1 MARAGLGSGLYLF
14 STAMQCTVMGS
25 FFMARVGLG
34 SSLYL
39 YSTAMQPTVIV
50 SFFTGFYSH
59 STDMYKAQ
67 VCGLYSTTMQL
78 TVVSFFICLYLYSTD
93 IYMQLTVTGSFITGL
108 YLSKK
113 KKIWKRVD
121 CQHSE
126 KRSRTLKRLKRSLF
140 NWTKHANFWGSPLF
154 QAMYNIKTEKTNNEF
169 TWLVSVSSTSLL
181 ASNYGGRQLI

>member
-1 MARAGLGSGLYLF
+1 MVFLHRSVLIRHWYIHICSLQSQGLSSQIF
-14 STAMQCTVMGS
+14 THTALICIMQLTV
-25 FFMARVGLG
+25 VG
-34 SSLYL
+34 SSPHVCSLY
-39 YSTAMQPTVIV
+39 
-50 SFFTGFYSH
+50 G
-59 STDMYKAQ
+59 
-67 VCGLYSTTMQL
+67 TTMQL

-108 YLSKK
+108 YLSKKKK

-154 QAMYNIKTEKTNNEF
+154 QAMYNIKTEKTNN
-169 TWLVSVSSTSLL
+169 
-181 ASNYGGRQLI
+181 